1 MVIAR
6 GQTTIWVCRDGADG
20 VTFYTWIAYSDNPD
34 GNPLYDKPR
43 ASTKYIG
50 IAYNREEQTPSKNP
64 SDYTWS
70 HFKGEQGPPGEGMS
84 PLGEWYDGLHVPR
97 LGVVTMDGKAFT
109 AHRATDNPPMWT
121 VTDHDGRHIVTKQGY
136 ILTGEMNTD
145 DYYLIVPPGEPGKDG
160 CVIRDSEW
168 APGVEYRNDSSI
180 DAPVRYIDVVLVRND
195 STASGYDAYR
205 CLRTH
210 VSSPSLDYTFTD
222 FWEKFGS
229 NVGAIFTSLIVAKN
243 AKIRFLQ
250 GNELRIEKPDGTVT
264 AGLSGRDTGSKIR
277 FWAGSDDPEK
287 APFRVSEDG
296 NLVAMKGR
304 FGGELNGVTGTFVK
318 LTCSRQT
325 GTNDGEITFSPGGG
339 MQLGGNINHQGSVG
353 GIGAIFRG
361 FNMFCRGAFGAAQCT
376 TLEVYGSYAYK
387 YADGQ
392 SYVERINFQSGT
404 TNGHTYF
411 IVPCSGNAGNIGG
424 MPIDTVIFRVR
435 STYRYELS
443 MNERQRVFLV
453 NADNDKNNVQIF
465 VNGNLHLIEGGACLS
480 VMKLATFLLPS
491 PDVNLLGRG
500 IILTAKYDNNW

>member
-50 IAYNREEQTPSKNP
+50 IAYNKEEQTPSKNP

-70 HFKGEQGPPGEGMS
+70 NFKGEQGPPGEGMS

-180 DAPVRYIDVVLVRND
+180 NAPVRYIDVVLVRND

-264 AGLSGRDTGSKIR
+264 AGIRGGSDNGDKVRI
-277 FWAGSDDPEK
+277 WAGSADPNK
-287 APFRVSEDG
+287 APFRVDEDG
-296 NLVAMKGR
+296 SLYAEK
-304 FGGELNGVTGTFVK
+304 GTFK
-318 LTCSRQT
+318 GNISIASRKILL
-325 GTNDGEITFSPGGG
+325 NEDGSG
-339 MQLGGNINHQGSVG
+339 QLAGGNISWNTSGDVRLSGEFSISKNGFTLKLDPNFSEYRIYDSSNRPVVSLQPFMDQPGSSPTLRLTHPSSGFDASLTVSGLSLGDPAGSYAALSVSGLEFREG
-353 GIGAIFRG
+353 GAVFRG
-361 FNMFCRGAFGAAQCT
+361 FT
-376 TLEVYGSYAYK
+376 
-387 YADGQ
+387 GQ
-392 SYVERINFQSGT
+392 ARINI
-404 TNGHTYF
+404 YD
-411 IVPCSGNAGNIGG
+411 NI
-424 MPIDTVIFRVR
+424 
-435 STYRYELS
+435 
-443 MNERQRVFLV
+443 QRPVYKMLKI
-453 NADNDKNNVQIF
+453 KN
-465 VNGNLHLIEGGACLS
+465 
-480 VMKLATFLLPS
+480 
-491 PDVNLLGRG
+491 G
-500 IILTAKYDNNW
+500 IIYALS

>member
-20 VTFYTWIAYSDNPD
+20 VTYYTWIAYSDNPD

-50 IAYNREEQTPSKNP
+50 IAYNKEEQTPSKNP
-64 SDYTWS
+64 ADYTWS
-70 HFKGEQGPPGEGMS
+70 NFKGEQGPPGEGMS

-180 DAPVRYIDVVLVRND
+180 DAPIRYIDVVLVRND

-243 AKIRFLQ
+243 AMIRFLA

-264 AGLSGRDTGSKIR
+264 AGIRGGSDNGDKVRI
-277 FWAGSDDPEK
+277 WAGSADPNK
-287 APFRVSEDG
+287 APFRVDEDG
-296 NLVAMKGR
+296 SMVAMKGE
-304 FGGELNGVTGTFVK
+304 FGGNLKAVTGTFNDIRSASEDAPTSNKKEMWLNRDRLRFVD
-318 LTCSRQT
+318 
-325 GTNDGEITFSPGGG
+325 GTKVSALFGTAVMNIMSGIEKCGISVTINGGG
-339 MQLGGNINHQGSVG
+339 NSSLGMCGAYIDVKGAGQGFDNFALRIPHGQISGFRPGTRRINTSVTLREMDSIVYCGNMQDITVSMPYN
-353 GIGAIFRG
+353 A
-361 FNMFCRGAFGAAQCT
+361 
-376 TLEVYGSYAYK
+376 E
-387 YADGQ
+387 DGQ
-392 SYVERINFQSGT
+392 M
-404 TNGHTYF
+404 YF
-411 IVPCSGNAGNIGG
+411 IRKVNTG
-424 MPIDTVIFRVR
+424 
-435 STYRYELS
+435 
-443 MNERQRVFLV
+443 RVFISANKIQGWGSENTTRFELASQHLAIMMYDAVSRWWTV
-453 NADNDKNNVQIF
+453 NIVKS
-465 VNGNLHLIEGGACLS
+465 G
-480 VMKLATFLLPS
+480 
-491 PDVNLLGRG
+491 
-500 IILTAKYDNNW
+500 W